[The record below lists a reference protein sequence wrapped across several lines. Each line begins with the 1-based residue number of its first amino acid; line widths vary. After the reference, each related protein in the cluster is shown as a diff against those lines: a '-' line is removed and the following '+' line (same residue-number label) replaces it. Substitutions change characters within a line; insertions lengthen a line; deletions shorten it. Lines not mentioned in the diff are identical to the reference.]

1 MKRMLAGFIMDGRS
15 GGIDRYLLNF
25 LETVH
30 GKTKVDLLTNEIDPD
45 LEKQLKKYNTRLFA
59 IANLKHPLSQYV
71 QVRKILREGGYDAVY
86 LNISTA
92 IDCIT
97 AIASKHEKIPV
108 RILHSHSSGND
119 CESALKRNVFN
130 LIHRICRCFLY
141 RYATRYCACSV
152 RAGVWMFPERI
163 VNSDRFEV
171 IFNAVDRERYRY
183 DETVRKEVREELGI
197 DGRFVVGHAGNFCY
211 QKNHFFLLD
220 VFEEIHKK
228 TPDAVLLLAGDG
240 VRFEA
245 VKEKVREKGLESSVR
260 MLGRRSDVGRLYQ
273 AMDVFV
279 LPSNFEGLPIV
290 GIEAQS
296 AGLPCFM
303 SSRITEESR
312 ITENCRFLP
321 LEAGAKEWAQEILK
335 TKGERKAAE
344 FLENADDYD
353 LENQKR
359 QLLSLAQIPG

>member
-1 MKRMLAGFIMDGRS
+1 MKKMLAGFIMDGRA

-30 GKTKVDLLTNEIDPD
+30 EQTKVDLLTNEIDPD
-45 LEKQLKKYNTRLFA
+45 LEKQLKKYNTQLFA
-59 IANLKHPLSQYV
+59 IANLKHPLSQYR
-71 QVRKILREGGYDAVY
+71 QVRMILREGGYDAVY

-92 IDCIT
+92 IDCIA

-130 LIHRICRCFLY
+130 FIHRICRCFLY
-141 RYATRYCACSV
+141 RYATQYYACSV
-152 RAGVWMFPERI
+152 RAGGWMFPEKI
-163 VNSDRFEV
+163 VHSDRFEV
-171 IFNAVDRERYRY
+171 IFNAVDREKYRY
-183 DETVRKEVREELGI
+183 DEAVRKAVREEMGL

-211 QKNHFFLLD
+211 QKNHFFLID

-228 TPDAVLLLAGDG
+228 SPDAVLLLAGDG

-245 VKEKVREKGLESSVR
+245 VKEKVREKGLETSVR
-260 MLGRRSDVGRLYQ
+260 MPGRCSDVGKLYQ

-279 LPSNFEGLPIV
+279 LPSNFEGLPIA

-321 LEAGAKEWAQEILK
+321 LEVGAKEWAQEILNA
-335 TKGERKAAE
+335 KGERKAAE

-359 QLLSLAQIPG
+359 QLLSLTENI